1 MKKIQLFNVAPAI
14 PAKLRFL
21 ETLSRNLWWCWN
33 ADAIEL
39 FRRIHPQMW
48 KETGSNP
55 QDFLSR
61 VPQKR
66 LEVLASDEGF
76 QSHQEE
82 VQERFEA
89 EVAQKTSGHLPQPS
103 SCIAY
108 FSLEFGI
115 HESVR
120 LYSGGLGVL
129 AGDHLKSASDLK
141 LPLVGVGLLYRQ
153 GYFQQYLNNDGWQQ
167 EAYPDNEIHRLPLRK
182 ALDASGQP
190 VQISLPLPDRV
201 MKAVVWQL
209 EVGRVPLYLL
219 DTNIPDNPPELQK
232 VTALLYG
239 GDRLMR
245 LRQELL
251 LGIGGFRALTAL
263 GYEPVAAHINEGHA
277 AFMSLARISHLMKSH
292 GLDLETV
299 MEIVPRTSV
308 FTTHTP
314 VPAGNEA
321 FPVDMLKPHLEALK
335 SELGIAPEQVIAWGQ
350 SPGMPNVHELSMT
363 ILGLRMAHRSNGVS
377 KLHGVV
383 ERKMWAHL
391 WPGRAE
397 DEVPIRHVT
406 NGIHVPSWLSADNA
420 VLFDR
425 YLGPEWREGMSDTG
439 ILSGLTQ
446 IPDEELWRAHEL
458 GRARL
463 VRIARE
469 LCEKQLSVRNAT
481 RAEITQAK
489 SVFDYDVLTVGFA
502 RRFATYKRATL
513 LLRDMER
520 FEAILH
526 NEDRPVQFVFAG
538 KAHPA
543 DDAGKDLIR
552 QLIRFSQKASTKR
565 RVVFLENYDIR
576 TARYLVQGVDVWMN
590 TPRRPQEASGTSGM
604 KAAVNGSLH
613 ASILDGWWAEG
624 YAKDCGWAIGHGE
637 EYDDPEYQ
645 DTVESQALYN
655 LLEND
660 IIPCFYDRPSSD
672 VPTRWVAMM
681 KASIKMALGYFTSHR
696 MLTEYDQY
704 AYQPAR
710 QTYERLTANNAEQ
723 AKALVKQHKR
733 LDALWGKVKIVLP
746 TADKD
751 LSNLH
756 VGDRF
761 NVTTIVSLGELRP
774 DEVEV
779 HVYYGTVSPQNQIV
793 DSQVEKMS
801 MVENKG
807 NGTYVYAQEVT
818 CQTTGRYGF
827 TTRIIP
833 QGPEWREAMP
843 GFMTWADGALP

>member
-14 PAKLRFL
+14 PEPLRFL

-39 FRRIHPQMW
+39 FRRIHPQLW

-66 LEVLASDEGF
+66 FEVLASDEGF
-76 QSHQEE
+76 LSHEQE
-82 VQERFEA
+82 VQERFDA
-89 EVAQKTSGHLPQPS
+89 EVIHKGSGHLPQPS
-103 SCIAY
+103 ACIAY

-129 AGDHLKSASDLK
+129 AGDHLKAASDLG

-153 GYFQQYLNNDGWQQ
+153 GYFQQYLNNEGWQQ
-167 EAYPDNEIHRLPLRK
+167 EAYPDNEVHRLPLHR

-190 VQISLPLPDRV
+190 IQVALPLPDRV
-201 MKAVVWQL
+201 IKAAVWQL
-209 EVGRVPLYLL
+209 DVGRIPLYLL
-219 DTNIPDNPPELQK
+219 DTNIAENPPELQK

-245 LRQELL
+245 LRQEIV
-251 LGIGGFRALTAL
+251 LGIGGFRALVAL
-263 GYEPVAAHINEGHA
+263 GYEPVVGHINEGHA
-277 AFMSLARISHLMKSH
+277 AFMALARISHLMKTR
-292 GLDLETV
+292 GLDLDTV
-299 MEIVPRTSV
+299 LEIVPRTSV

-321 FPVDMLKPHLEALK
+321 FPVDLLRPHLEALR
-335 SELGIAPEQVIAWGQ
+335 SELGISPDQIIAWGQ
-350 SPGMPNVHELSMT
+350 ASNHSNPHELSMT
-363 ILGLRMAHRSNGVS
+363 IMGLRMAHRSNGVS
-377 KLHGVV
+377 MLHGTV
-383 ERKMWAHL
+383 ERRMWAHL
-391 WPGRAE
+391 WPGRSE

-406 NGIHVPSWLSADNA
+406 NGIHVPSWLATDNA

-425 YLGPEWREGMSDTG
+425 YLGPEWRHGEADTAALAG
-439 ILSGLTQ
+439 ILQ

-489 SVFDYDVLTVGFA
+489 SVFDYDVLTIGFA

-513 LLRDMER
+513 ILRDLER
-520 FEAILH
+520 FEAMLR

-552 QLIRFSQKASTKR
+552 QLVRFGQKTNVRR

-576 TARYLVQGVDVWMN
+576 TARYLVQGVDVWLN
-590 TPRRPQEASGTSGM
+590 TPRRPLEASGTSGM
-604 KAAVNGSLH
+604 KVAVNGGLH
-613 ASILDGWWAEG
+613 ASILDGWWVEG
-624 YAKDCGWAIGHGE
+624 YAKDCGYAIGHGE
-637 EYDDPEYQ
+637 EYNDPEYQ

-681 KASIKMALGYFTSHR
+681 KASIRMALGFFTSHR
-696 MLTEYDQY
+696 MLTEYNDY
-704 AYQPAR
+704 AYKPAR
-710 QTYERLTANNAEQ
+710 EIYERLTSNNAEQ
-723 AKALVKQHKR
+723 AKALLRQHRR
-733 LDALWGKVKIVLP
+733 LESLWHKVRIVRP

-761 NVTTIVSLGELRP
+761 KVMTTVHLGDLRP
-774 DEVEV
+774 DEVDV
-779 HVYYGTVSPQNQIV
+779 HVYYGTVNPENQIV
-793 DSQVEKMS
+793 DSQVETMS
-801 MVENKG
+801 MAEDKG
-807 NGTYVYAQEVT
+807 NGTHVYTQDVT
-818 CQTTGRYGF
+818 CQATGRYGF
-827 TTRIIP
+827 TTRVIP
-833 QGPEWREAMP
+833 KGPEWRETMP
-843 GFMTWADGALP
+843 GFITWADGAVS